1 MLSTTMQRLTGLVLL
16 AAATLSVRA
25 DAGDDE
31 VRIGRYATVV
41 DRSPRTEKDTTSRP
55 GSMVLPSEISSRT
68 DAVQWI
74 LEQHGYRLY
83 ENTCDAF
90 DLASGLAAPLS
101 IHSPKQ
107 LPRSLRLALKAV
119 LGPGV
124 EVLVDS
130 GTRQVVLSR
139 SNTHVDSQDDAGH
152 DA

>member
-1 MLSTTMQRLTGLVLL
+1 MLRTTTQRLTGLVLL
-16 AAATLSVRA
+16 AMVTVSVSA

-41 DRSPRTEKDTTSRP
+41 DRSPLTEKDTTSRP

-101 IHSPKQ
+101 IH
-107 LPRSLRLALKAV
+107 LRRISISSAV
-119 LGPGV
+119 NDFPV
-124 EVLVDS
+124 S
-130 GTRQVVLSR
+130 
-139 SNTHVDSQDDAGH
+139 AGGIRMSSSSS
-152 DA
+152 